1 MILVRHNVVMKFVV
15 VLVKVNEY
23 VNDVL
28 IRGKEVLLIILTR
41 TR

>member
-15 VLVKVNEY
+15 VLVEVNEY
-23 VNDVL
+23 VNDVI